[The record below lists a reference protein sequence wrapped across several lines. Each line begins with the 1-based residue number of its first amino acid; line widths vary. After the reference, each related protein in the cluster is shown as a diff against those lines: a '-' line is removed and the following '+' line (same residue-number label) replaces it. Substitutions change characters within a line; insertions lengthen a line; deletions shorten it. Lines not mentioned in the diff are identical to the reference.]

1 LRAQA
6 LDAPLRKLAD
16 IEPEILSDDHWEAGL
31 ESLIAKIAHDTGL
44 PRRKAEG
51 DRNPNGSPARPLKTQ
66 SKQVPLSDAQVRSR
80 LEPLGRWQLQW
91 GAHPW
96 GIGGQAQEITRSYDF
111 DSFAQAIDF
120 ISQVSTQ
127 IDKWKPPHHPRWE
140 NQWRVVTVWFTTWD
154 VDCRVT
160 KLDIEAAEKLDK
172 LYRDWRR
179 GRG

>member
-1 LRAQA
+1 
-6 LDAPLRKLAD
+6 
-16 IEPEILSDDHWEAGL
+16 
-31 ESLIAKIAHDTGL
+31 
-44 PRRKAEG
+44 
-51 DRNPNGSPARPLKTQ
+51 
-66 SKQVPLSDAQVRSR
+66 
-80 LEPLGRWQLQW
+80 LQW

-111 DSFAQAIDF
+111 ESFAQAIDF
-120 ISQVSTQ
+120 MSQVSTQ
-127 IDKWKPPHHPRWE
+127 IDEWKPPHHPRWE
-140 NQWRVVTVWFTTWD
+140 NQWKVVTVWFTTWD